1 MPDADLELRRLKEAE
16 RSAHNRFLRLS
27 QPAVVVDLAVVRAAK
42 SLWTEAAAA
51 VLAYQR
57 K

>member
-42 SLWTEAAAA
+42 SIWTEAAAA